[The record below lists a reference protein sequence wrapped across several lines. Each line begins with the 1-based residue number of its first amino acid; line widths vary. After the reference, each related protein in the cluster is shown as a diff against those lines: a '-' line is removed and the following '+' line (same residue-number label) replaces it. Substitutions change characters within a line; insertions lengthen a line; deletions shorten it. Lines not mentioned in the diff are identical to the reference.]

1 MGAGTTVGT
10 EKGRPGNWREPAADP
25 ARPCE
30 APIRCEQ
37 SGSEALSSL
46 GTFSNCGGWHWQWF
60 SLELC
65 ASVSL
70 PVKWGYD

>member
-25 ARPCE
+25 VRPCE

-46 GTFSNCGGWHWQWF
+46 GTFSNCGGCGIG
-60 SLELC
+60 SGS
-65 ASVSL
+65 ASNSVPQFL
-70 PVKWGYD
+70 YL